1 MESPPRPAPLTPLA
15 PAPLAHAATSDPEE
29 QVALVLRA
37 RAGDR
42 AAFSAL
48 YHRYV
53 ADVYRFAL
61 ARLGNREAAE
71 DATQAI
77 FLRALAVMPSCR
89 EPAAFV
95 GWLFAIARSVVTD
108 QLRARRFQ
116 TDAIPEEPEWMDTGP
131 SLEEEVV
138 RREARQFLLEARA
151 RCLSDRERELFDLLL
166 TELNDKQIAE
176 ALGRSHGAL
185 RTAHSRLIAKL
196 RACMGSLRNE
206 PTMGGAHA

>member
-1 MESPPRPAPLTPLA
+1 VSAPLSN
-15 PAPLAHAATSDPEE
+15 SDE

-37 RAGDR
+37 RGGDQ
-42 AAFSAL
+42 AAFTIL

-53 ADVYRFAL
+53 GDVYRFAM
-61 ARLGNREAAE
+61 ARLGTREAAE

-77 FLRALAVMPSCR
+77 FLRALVALPACR

-108 QLRARRFQ
+108 QLRARRRQ
-116 TDAIPEEPEWMDTGP
+116 TDAIPEDSAWTDAGP
-131 SLEEEVV
+131 SPEEEAIGN
-138 RREARQFLLEARA
+138 EARQFLLAARA

-176 ALGRSHGAL
+176 ALGRSHGAI
-185 RTAHSRLIAKL
+185 RVAHSRLIGKL
-196 RACMGSLRNE
+196 RACMG
-206 PTMGGAHA
+206 PPHGAPAVGGSHA